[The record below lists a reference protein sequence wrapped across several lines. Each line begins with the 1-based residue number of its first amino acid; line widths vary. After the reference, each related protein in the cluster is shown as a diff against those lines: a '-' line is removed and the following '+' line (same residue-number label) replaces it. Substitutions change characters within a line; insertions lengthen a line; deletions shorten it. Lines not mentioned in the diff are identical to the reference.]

1 MKTAPITRFSPPWSI
16 RALCLLA
23 SCCGTLLVGGCNIVG
38 PAVVLIK
45 GPEKADA
52 QFELDPKR
60 PTIIFIDDRANRMD
74 RRSLR
79 QTIATVST
87 ERLLKEDKVETMLD
101 PKAALVRV
109 SGEPTGEPTDLVTL
123 GKSLG
128 AEVIVYATVDSF
140 SLSTDG
146 VTFQPSALFRIK
158 VIDCVKTPSRIWPE
172 EPNGQPLQVVMPQR
186 QGEAPKNGTQYSQ
199 AQERLAQFCGEELA
213 KVFYKHQIKERVSDS
228 NDRN

>member
-1 MKTAPITRFSPPWSI
+1 MNKVHTLSCFTAN
-16 RALCLLA
+16 ALRVLGLLA
-23 SCCGTLLVGGCNIVG
+23 AGCAPLFIAGCNIVG
-38 PAVVLIK
+38 PAVVLIH

-52 QFELDPKR
+52 EFELDPKR
-60 PTIIFIDDRANRMD
+60 ATIVFIDDRANRMD

-79 QTIATVST
+79 QTIATVCT

-128 AEVIVYATVDSF
+128 AEVIVYATVDGF
-140 SLSTDG
+140 TLSPDG
-146 VTFQPSALFRIK
+146 VTFQPSAQFRIK

-172 EPNGQPLQVVMPQR
+172 EPNGFPLTVTTPQK
-186 QGEAPKNGTQYSQ
+186 QGEAPKNGTQYNQ
-199 AQERLAQFCGEELA
+199 AQDRLAQACGEDLA
-213 KVFYKHQIKERVSDS
+213 KVFYKHQIKDRVSDT
-228 NDRN
+228 NDRK